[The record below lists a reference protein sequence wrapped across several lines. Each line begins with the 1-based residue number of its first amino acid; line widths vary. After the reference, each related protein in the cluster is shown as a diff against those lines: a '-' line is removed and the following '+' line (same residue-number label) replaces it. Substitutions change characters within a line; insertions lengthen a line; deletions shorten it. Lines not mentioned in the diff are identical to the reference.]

1 MFTQRRISGRYNFSC
16 QDMKSI
22 PRGLKARLLGR
33 RWLWPLGHSALKER
47 RALARAVGS
56 IALICFLLLFVCLQY
71 ASAGEQ
77 PTEKHK
83 TITLSEGI
91 EMVLKDSRLIK
102 TALPDKELA
111 LQNSLISRSALLP
124 HLNASISQTFNRFQP
139 IAKLDSFTAPTSD
152 KEYYSY
158 GFDVYQTLFD
168 FGKSLSNY
176 RASKEIVKAAQANID
191 SVKRVAVLEFIIA
204 YFNVLEAEK
213 MIVVAEKEAQSL
225 LSYLNDIGHL
235 YEEGLAVKNDLL
247 PAQVRLA
254 DAKQK
259 LIMARGVREVAVSRL
274 NNILALSLRD
284 HTSVCDIKMKPPEL
298 PEMEEAWKIARK
310 QRPELTF
317 YEDQI
322 QASGLSIKAKAVENL
337 PTVYMDGGYS
347 YMKNQ
352 FQVHQDN
359 AFVELGA
366 KVNLY
371 DGGAAQAELSKE
383 RARQKQ
389 LREQK
394 DKLFEDIKFEIEDSF
409 VSLRDAREKIFVAE
423 DALSQA
429 KENVRFYRVKYA
441 AGSATS
447 TDVLEAITLET
458 KAQTNYYSSDYEVK
472 RSYAK
477 LMYSMGIDL
486 AFVYETM
493 ERKNEYAK

>member
-1 MFTQRRISGRYNFSC
+1 MNSGRFILS
-16 QDMKSI
+16 QVLDLVH
-22 PRGLKARLLGR
+22 RQTLDRLV
-33 RWLWPLGHSALKER
+33 ER
-47 RALARAVGS
+47 YDAESRVRHFGCRQQ
-56 IALICFLLLFVCLQY
+56 LICMAFAQLTYRESLRDIENCLSVQ
-71 ASAGEQ
+71 
-77 PTEKHK
+77 
-83 TITLSEGI
+83 
-91 EMVLKDSRLIK
+91 
-102 TALPDKELA
+102 
-111 LQNSLISRSALLP
+111 
-124 HLNASISQTFNRFQP
+124 
-139 IAKLDSFTAPTSD
+139 
-152 KEYYSY
+152 
-158 GFDVYQTLFD
+158 
-168 FGKSLSNY
+168 
-176 RASKEIVKAAQANID
+176 AA
-191 SVKRVAVLEFIIA
+191 
-204 YFNVLEAEK
+204 
-213 MIVVAEKEAQSL
+213 
-225 LSYLNDIGHL
+225 
-235 YEEGLAVKNDLL
+235 KNDLL

-259 LIMARGVREVAVSRL
+259 LIVARGAREVAVSRL
-274 NNILALSLRD
+274 NNIMALSLRD

-298 PEMEEAWKIARK
+298 PEIEEAWKIAEK

-389 LREQK
+389 LKEQK

-429 KENVRFYRVKYA
+429 KENVRFYRAKYA
-441 AGSATS
+441 AGSATP